1 MMGACSTFGRI
12 GSMVAPQ
19 TPLLAQ
25 IWNPLP
31 ITMFTTMAIIAGLL
45 SLLFPETLGIKL
57 PDTIEEAV
65 SIGKDKNKE
74 EQ

>member
-1 MMGACSTFGRI
+1 
-12 GSMVAPQ
+12 
-19 TPLLAQ
+19 
-25 IWNPLP
+25 
-31 ITMFTTMAIIAGLL
+31 MFTAMAIIAGLL
-45 SLLFPETLGIKL
+45 TLLFPETLGIKL